1 MLIERT
7 KLPYLEKIISK
18 NAEKHFNIQT
28 QYKFLKI
35 KQAINKESDIYREQ
49 LSLLRAFCE
58 TNEQGEFIQDEQ
70 GGIKIKEDKR
80 EECTKLLNEI
90 NKVQIQLPDI
100 YFSLEELEPLELTFN
115 ELELLSTF
123 IK

>member
-7 KLPYLEKIISK
+7 KLPYLEKIIAK

-49 LSLLRAFCE
+49 LSLLRDFCE